1 MVTLFGELL
10 IPTRLTLR
18 YNMGLAE
25 YSEYMKT
32 LDLVWLNTRYP
43 VVMSQDGVHQSGLH
57 GDARVTEMIT
67 QVEAGDPRAADR
79 LLETVYDE
87 LRTLATAKLR
97 HEKPG
102 QTIQATV
109 LVHEAY
115 LRLIGDKHADWQNS
129 AHFFAAAAEAM
140 RRILVEQA
148 RRKAAK
154 KHGGEMNRIE
164 LHESA
169 IGTAD
174 EPVDLIALSDALD
187 RLQVESPDKA
197 LLVKL
202 RFFTGLTIQQA
213 AENLNISPSTA
224 DRWWTFSRLQIYQW
238 MHESD

>member
-1 MVTLFGELL
+1 MNAGTVS
-10 IPTRLTLR
+10 
-18 YNMGLAE
+18 LA
-25 YSEYMKT
+25 
-32 LDLVWLNTRYP
+32 TRYP
-43 VVMSQDGVHQSGLH
+43 VVMSQEGAHQSGVPA
-57 GDARVTEMIT
+57 DARVTEMLT

-79 LLETVYDE
+79 LLETVYEE

-97 HEKPG
+97 REKPG

-115 LRLIGDKHADWQNS
+115 LRLIGDEHADWQNS

-148 RRKAAK
+148 RHKAAK
-154 KHGGEMNRIE
+154 KHGGDMNRIE
-164 LHESA
+164 LRESS
-169 IGTAD
+169 IGTGN

-187 RLQVESPDKA
+187 RLHAESPDKA

-213 AENLNISPSTA
+213 AESLNISPSTA
-224 DRWWTFSRLQIYQW
+224 DRWWTYSRLQIYQW
-238 MHESD
+238 MHGAD

>member
-1 MVTLFGELL
+1 MT
-10 IPTRLTLR
+10 IAAT
-18 YNMGLAE
+18 E
-25 YSEYMKT
+25 YSENKKT
-32 LDLVWLNTRYP
+32 LDLISLNPRYP
-43 VVMSQDGVHQSGLH
+43 VVMSQEVAHQSSLP

-87 LRTLATAKLR
+87 LRNLATAKLK

-115 LRLIGDKHADWQNS
+115 LRLIGDEHADWKNS

-148 RRKAAK
+148 RHKAAK
-154 KHGGEMNRIE
+154 KHGGGLNRIE
-164 LHESA
+164 LRESS
-169 IGTAD
+169 IGTRD
-174 EPVDLIALSDALD
+174 EPLDLIALSDALD
-187 RLQVESPDKA
+187 RLHAESPDKA
-197 LLVKL
+197 TLVKL
-202 RFFTGLTIQQA
+202 RFFTGLTIKQA
-213 AENLNISPSTA
+213 AESLNISPSTA
-224 DRWWTFSRLQIYQW
+224 DRWWTYSRLQIYQW